1 MLQVPGILL
10 VSTLH
15 DSSEGGA
22 AAAPIPVLEAMV
34 HNMLHHKNGDQDDQ
48 NGDQDDEVIG
58 NHGDIDG
65 WRNGIDVRLFYSYR
79 NFLKNQMRYNM
90 DLRG

>member
-48 NGDQDDEVIG
+48 NGDQYDEVIG